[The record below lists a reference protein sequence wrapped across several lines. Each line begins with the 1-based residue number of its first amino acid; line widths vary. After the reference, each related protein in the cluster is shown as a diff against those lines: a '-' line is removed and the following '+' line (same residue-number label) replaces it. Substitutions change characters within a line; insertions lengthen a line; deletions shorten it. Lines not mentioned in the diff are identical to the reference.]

1 MGYQAILRQARDL
14 LEGEIAE
21 LRAQLEQKEA
31 NLRRLDSFLR
41 DPARPKSGEPSLTQ
55 QVVAVLYN
63 LTQETEGGVPARAV
77 VEAFIQKRRDVN
89 ESTIRSTLYQV
100 TRKLSPTKIRIGDST
115 KHVRV
120 SKKGPLY
127 NVEEISSEEEAVM
140 P

>member
-1 MGYQAILRQARDL
+1 MQLG
-14 LEGEIAE
+14 AE
-21 LRAQLEQKEA
+21 RSQPAAL
-31 NLRRLDSFLR
+31 NSFLR
-41 DPARPKSGEPSLTQ
+41 DPTRPKSGEPSLTQ

-115 KHVRV
+115 THVKV
-120 SKKGPLY
+120 TKKGPLY

>member
-100 TRKLSPTKIRIGDST
+100 TRKLSP
-115 KHVRV
+115 
-120 SKKGPLY
+120 
-127 NVEEISSEEEAVM
+127 
-140 P
+140 